1 MLNNSNCKFLF
12 KQDKNRKEILLSFKL
27 NKDYYIRKQEKIN
40 YEYLTTL
47 IKNYRKIIFIK
58 NPMTEYINKMLNSF
72 QNYSTVKNNNTMTL
86 DTMKLTEELINF
98 K

>member
-1 MLNNSNCKFLF
+1 
-12 KQDKNRKEILLSFKL
+12 
-27 NKDYYIRKQEKIN
+27 
-40 YEYLTTL
+40 
-47 IKNYRKIIFIK
+47 
-58 NPMTEYINKMLNSF
+58 MTEYIKKMLNSF